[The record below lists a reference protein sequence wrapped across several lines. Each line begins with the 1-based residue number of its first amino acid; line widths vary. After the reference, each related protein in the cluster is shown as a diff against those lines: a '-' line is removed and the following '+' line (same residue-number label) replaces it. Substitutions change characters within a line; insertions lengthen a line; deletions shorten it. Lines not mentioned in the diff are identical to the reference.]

1 MLAFTMLAAL
11 SACDG
16 KDPFGAAGKSAELSK
31 KEKALISL
39 ALSMERSGD
48 FKEAEK
54 LYKEAMEESGG
65 NVTAHL
71 GLADLYFRQGK
82 EKEAADLLAQA
93 EAKQPGNA
101 QLNQI
106 LGKLDVRQGKPEAA
120 LAHFERGLKT
130 DAGNVAMLNGKGIAL
145 DSLSR
150 HEEAIKAYEAAL
162 QKAKGEDV
170 TMIHNNMALSH
181 IMSGKY
187 DDAIALLEPL
197 VEKEDS
203 VTMRQNLA
211 LAYGLKGDLSKAGE
225 WAGKDLEGEKLTEN
239 IRFYRQYHDNRILQT
254 VTPKQKPASPA
265 KPVAH

>member
-1 MLAFTMLAAL
+1 MLAAL

-16 KDPFGAAGKSAELSK
+16 KSPFSALEKTTELSK

-39 ALSMERSGD
+39 ALSMERGGD
-48 FKEAEK
+48 LKEAET
-54 LYKEAMEESGG
+54 LYKEAMEESRG

-82 EKEAADLLAQA
+82 EKEAADLLAKA
-93 EAKQPGNA
+93 EAKQPDNA

-106 LGKLDVRQGKPEAA
+106 LGKLHIQRGKPEAA
-120 LAHFERGLKT
+120 LAYFERGLKT
-130 DAGNVAMLNGKGIAL
+130 QPDNVAMLNGKGIAL

-150 HEEAIKAYEAAL
+150 HEDAVKAYEAAL
-162 QKAKGEDV
+162 QKAKGEDMSMV
-170 TMIHNNMALSH
+170 NNNLALSH

-211 LAYGLKGDLSKAGE
+211 LAYGLKGDLSTAGV
-225 WAGKDLEGEKLTEN
+225 WAGKDMEGEKLTEN
-239 IRFYRQYHDNRILQT
+239 IRFYRQYHDNRILQA
-254 VTPKQKPASPA
+254 VTPAQKPAAPA
-265 KPVAH
+265 QPVNN